1 VDDAAS
7 IVVREGRTALAASST
22 RKERR
27 AVQRILSLA
36 TLGVLGGLV
45 WMFLSGGGFDQLA
58 DSTQPGAQQPGAWNN
73 GAPVWPAPPSAAN
86 SSPAPSPFV
95 QPASSSPAAPPVGFG
110 PTIKIASFNI
120 HDFGPTKA
128 GKTEVMLTLAYIVR
142 QFDVVAIQEIS
153 SQDQQLI
160 PQFVAQINQPMRA
173 GEAGRQYDFIIGPR
187 VGNSIA
193 KEQFAYLF
201 DAARI
206 LCDKTNDYTIGDP
219 DNLISREPYVAR
231 FATRAPPDSAFT
243 FTLINVHTDPDVVPA
258 ELDAL
263 AEVYRVVRRA
273 GVDEDDVIMLGDFN
287 ADDMNLG
294 RLGQIPGIW
303 PLIRGVF
310 TNTRQNKLYDNIII
324 HQPSTTEVGYNSGVY
339 DIVRNLNMTTQQAE
353 AVSDH
358 FPVWAEFSVYER
370 DYAGNVAYRSGLV
383 R

>member
-1 VDDAAS
+1 
-7 IVVREGRTALAASST
+7 
-22 RKERR
+22 
-27 AVQRILSLA
+27 VQRILSLA

-45 WMFLSGGGFDQLA
+45 WMFLSGGGLNRLA
-58 DSTQPGAQQPGAWNN
+58 ESKQPNAQQPGTWN
-73 GAPVWPAPPSAAN
+73 GTAPVWPAPQSAAN
-86 SSPAPSPFV
+86 QTPAQSPFV
-95 QPASSSPAAPPVGFG
+95 QPTSSPAAPPIGFG

-120 HDFGPTKA
+120 QDFGPKKA
-128 GKTEVMLTLAYIVR
+128 SDLSLVMPTLAYIVR

-153 SQDQQLI
+153 SQDQQLV
-160 PQFVAQINQPMRA
+160 PQFVALVNQPMRA
-173 GEAGRQYDFIIGPR
+173 GDPGRQYDFVIGPR
-187 VGNSIA
+187 VGNSTA

-201 DAARI
+201 DTAKI
-206 LCDKTNDYTIGDP
+206 ICDATSDYTIGDP
-219 DNLISREPYVAR
+219 DNLISREPYVAT

-243 FTLINVHTDPDVVPA
+243 FTLINVHTDPDVVRT

-310 TNTRQNKLYDNIII
+310 TNTKQNKLYDNIIM
-324 HQPSTTEVGYNSGVY
+324 HQPSTTEFAGTSKVF
-339 DIVRNLNMTTQQAE
+339 DIVREFNMTTYQAE

-370 DYAGNVAYRSGLV
+370 DYAGNIASRRGLM

>member
-1 VDDAAS
+1 
-7 IVVREGRTALAASST
+7 
-22 RKERR
+22 
-27 AVQRILSLA
+27 VQRILSLA

-45 WMFLSGGGFDQLA
+45 WMFLSGGGLNQLA
-58 DSTQPGAQQPGAWNN
+58 DSSQPGAQQSGWN
-73 GAPVWPAPPSAAN
+73 GSAPVWPAPQTTAN
-86 SSPAPSPFV
+86 QAPAQSPFV
-95 QPASSSPAAPPVGFG
+95 QPAAASPTAPPVGFG

-120 HDFGPTKA
+120 QDFGQAKSQ
-128 GKTEVMLTLAYIVR
+128 KSEVMLTLAYIVR

-160 PQFVAQINQPMRA
+160 PQFVALINQPMRA
-173 GEAGRQYDFIIGPR
+173 GDPGRFYDFIIGPR
-187 VGNSIA
+187 VGNSVA

-201 DAARI
+201 DSKKI
-206 LCDKTNDYTIGDP
+206 ICDKTNAYTIGDP
-219 DNLISREPYVAR
+219 ENLISREPHVAR
-231 FATRAPPDSAFT
+231 FATLAPPESAFT
-243 FTLINVHTDPDVVPA
+243 FTLINVHTDPDIMRT

-287 ADDMNLG
+287 ADDVNLG

-310 TNTRQNKLYDNIII
+310 TNTRQNKLYDNIIM
-324 HQPSTTEVGYNSGVY
+324 HQPSTTEYAGKSGVF
-339 DIVRNLNMTTQQAE
+339 DVVRQFNMTTQQAE

-370 DYAGNVAYRSGLV
+370 DYAGNIAYRSGLM

>member
-1 VDDAAS
+1 
-7 IVVREGRTALAASST
+7 
-22 RKERR
+22 
-27 AVQRILSLA
+27 VQRILSLA

-45 WMFLSGGGFDQLA
+45 WMFLSGGGLSQLA
-58 DSTQPGAQQPGAWNN
+58 DSTQPGAQPPGAWNN
-73 GAPVWPAPPSAAN
+73 GPPVWPAPQTAAN
-86 SSPAPSPFV
+86 QAPAQSPFV
-95 QPASSSPAAPPVGFG
+95 QPTSSSPAAPPVGFG

-120 HDFGPTKA
+120 QDFGQTKLN
-128 GKTEVMLTLAYIVR
+128 KTEVMLTLAFIVR
-142 QFDVVAIQEIS
+142 QFDLVAIQEIS

-160 PQFVAQINQPMRA
+160 PQFVAMINQPIRA
-173 GEAGRQYDFIIGPR
+173 GDPGRRYDHVIGPR
-187 VGNSIA
+187 VGNSTA

-201 DAARI
+201 DSEKI
-206 LCDKTNDYTIGDP
+206 LCDRTQVYTIGDP
-219 DNLISREPYVAR
+219 DNLISREPLVAT

-243 FTLINVHTDPDVVPA
+243 FTLINVHTDPDVVRV

-263 AEVYRVVRRA
+263 AEAYRVVRRA

-287 ADDMNLG
+287 ADDTHFG

-310 TNTRQNKLYDNIII
+310 TNTKQNKLFDNIIV
-324 HQPSTTEVGYNSGVY
+324 HQPSTTEIGQNSGVF
-339 DIVRNLNMTTQQAE
+339 DIVRNFNMTTQQAE

-370 DYAGNVAYRSGLV
+370 DYAGNIAYRSGLV